1 MFKILESPTP
11 LPHPTSLILIYP
23 CLDFDITCWMSPS
36 QLSVIR
42 AESAHNIPGVLE
54 SKDHLCHK
62 SPLAVVPDIKKRRWR
77 RRLSGSREDEKSI
90 EERVKYID
98 GRDMSKH
105 PNEKNSRPVIGS
117 RLTMTSRMSY
127 FN

>member
-1 MFKILESPTP
+1 MNILQKHFFFNLEFNYSYYNKQKSGGNLVTSVMFKILESPTP

-90 EERVKYID
+90 E
-98 GRDMSKH
+98 
-105 PNEKNSRPVIGS
+105 
-117 RLTMTSRMSY
+117 
-127 FN
+127 